1 MAAAF
6 LALDS
11 EFLLTDTEDI
21 LVERSFLVLELG
33 KLNLFHLIVP
43 DSCASDMCYGL
54 VTLLKKRLQRS
65 CLPLKFANFLKN
77 TLCIFVMSGLQNVF
91 LRVMI

>member
-6 LALDS
+6 LAPDS
-11 EFLLTDTEDI
+11 EFLLTDTADI

-43 DSCASDMCYGL
+43 
-54 VTLLKKRLQRS
+54 V
-65 CLPLKFANFLKN
+65 
-77 TLCIFVMSGLQNVF
+77 IFVLVICAMDW
-91 LRVMI
+91 